1 MVKEQVMVAGID
13 GTLWIFVLNTPSGD
27 AGTKPAIKA
36 TDNQS
41 GDFVSLLVIEVS
53 GLATGS
59 TLAALVDGTAG
70 GSSGTSSPI
79 TNPTYSSSVAN
90 EFLVSCVGDTM
101 SATWT
106 HPTGYTP
113 SANNLNGSSFADAS
127 LSYANSTGGT
137 ESAVWTFTGS
147 GGQYGSILVAFKLA
161 SGGGGGGFS
170 GSFHAERPPTFFLK
184 HPGGPNPK
192 FKPRQAAAGAIPAYV
207 PQQYSETL
215 TATVVAT
222 DTVGRNAGK
231 QLSAVTTI
239 TGAARRLLSK
249 TITATTIIPPFISG
263 TLGQFHPGGLLAIG
277 AVTRQINRP
286 LAATIAVLAIVLRQT
301 QRTLTGTVVAEA
313 TVAAIRHRIIT
324 LVASLT
330 ATVSVQRTIG
340 RILAATSV
348 VTGSLGR
355 SISRTIT
362 AVVVATTSVPRNI
375 KRTLTATVIAA
386 GSVTRSIGRML
397 AAVTVVSA
405 TVVAT
410 AVTNVISVT
419 LTTSIV
425 VTSNVSRSIGK
436 QLSGLTVA
444 NSIVV
449 RKLSRIIAAALV
461 GTGNTVRQLSKT
473 IAGTAAATVS
483 ANLIKVKLLTLVT
496 STIITSGITRTID
509 RTIQGNLIVAGQT
522 VRSIGRV
529 IPSIITVNGSVNRH
543 ISRIIAATIT
553 LSATVTRSISKAFSA
568 TVTAFASIVAT
579 KFSGVAIAGALMI
592 LIPGSCAK
600 IIKGLFTQTLPT
612 LIMKIRGF
620 TGTTSTFN
628 ITLPVLKTS
637 ITAGRNRL
645 SLVIPVIKVNITGKV
660 IHQPLN
666 IKLPACSM
674 TITGKV
680 NHVGSFSIDFG
691 NCPDMWRALFRVP
704 VKLPAPPQPDNVDFI
719 TGSPLVNWKIGVP
732 WVHWSTSAFAG
743 MQKERLATEYV
754 RIGVSAFINGAKH
767 NPTGDVVKF
776 AFMPNQVQVPQS
788 SDWKAGS
795 WESSSSILYPYKAR
809 CLIGPNGVI
818 NLAPG
823 DYVVYLQV
831 TDNPE
836 VPVVTVGT
844 ITVY

>member
-1 MVKEQVMVAGID
+1 MVSNVD
-13 GTLWIFVLNTPSGD
+13 GSLWLFVLNTPTGD
-27 AGTKPAIKA
+27 VGTKPAIKA
-36 TDNQS
+36 TCTVA
-41 GDFVSLLVIEVS
+41 DFLSILVIEVS

-70 GSSGTSSPI
+70 SSNGSSSSPI
-79 TNPTYSSSVAN
+79 TNPTYGSSVAN
-90 EFLVSCVGDTM
+90 EFLLSCVGDTG
-101 SATWT
+101 SYTWT
-106 HPTGYTP
+106 HPSGYTP
-113 SANNLNGSSFADAS
+113 DPDNLNGSSFGDAS
-127 LSYANSTGGT
+127 LAYVNSTGGT
-137 ESAVWTFTGS
+137 ESGVWTFTGS
-147 GGQYGSILVAFKLA
+147 GAQWGSILVAFKLA
-161 SGGGGGGFS
+161 GGGGGG
-170 GSFHAERPPTFFLK
+170 GSSSHFHMEQPPTFFLK
-184 HPGGPNPK
+184 HPGGPNPR
-192 FKPRQAAAGAIPAYV
+192 FKPRLAATGVTPAYV

-222 DTVGRNAGK
+222 DTVGRNA
-231 QLSAVTTI
+231 
-239 TGAARRLLSK
+239 SK
-249 TITATTIIPPFISG
+249 TITAIATIPPFISG
-263 TLGQFHPGGLLAIG
+263 MLGRFHAGGLVATG
-277 AVTRQINRP
+277 TVTRQINRP
-286 LAATIAVLAIVLRQT
+286 LAAAIAVLAIVLRQT
-301 QRTLTGTVVAEA
+301 QRTLTGTVTAEA
-313 TVAAIRHRIIT
+313 TVTTVRHRIIT

-330 ATVSVQRTIG
+330 AAVSVQRTIG

-348 VTGSLGR
+348 VTSSLGR

-362 AVVVATTSVPRNI
+362 SVVTATVSTARNV
-375 KRTLTATVIAA
+375 KRTLVATAVAA
-386 GSVTRSIGRML
+386 GSVTRSVGRTL
-397 AAVTVVSA
+397 AAFTVVSA
-405 TVVAT
+405 TIVAT
-410 AVTNVISVT
+410 VVTGIIYVT
-419 LTTSIV
+419 LTTTVAV
-425 VTSNVSRSIGK
+425 VSNVSRSIGK
-436 QLSGLTVA
+436 PLSGQ
-444 NSIVV
+444 IVV
-449 RKLSRIIAAALV
+449 
-461 GTGNTVRQLSKT
+461 
-473 IAGTAAATVS
+473 AAATVR
-483 ANLIKVKLLTLVT
+483 KVSRTFVASLTVFAAIQRSRLLTLV
-496 STIITSGITRTID
+496 SSIIITSGITRTID
-509 RTIQGNLIVAGQT
+509 RTIQGNFTVAGQT

-529 IPSIITVNGSVNRH
+529 IANIITVNGSVNRH
-543 ISRIIAATIT
+543 ISHIIAATIT
-553 LSATVTRSISKAFSA
+553 VSTTVTRSISKAFSA
-568 TVTAFASIVAT
+568 TVTAFTSIVAT

-600 IIKGLFTQTLPT
+600 IVKGLFTQTLPT

-645 SLVIPVIKVNITGKV
+645 SLVLPVIKVNITGKV

-680 NHVGSFSIDFG
+680 DHVGSFSIDFG
-691 NCPDMWRALFRVP
+691 NCPDMWRAVFRVP

-743 MQKERLATEYV
+743 MQKDQLATEYV

-767 NPTGDVVKF
+767 DPTGDVVKF

-788 SDWKAGS
+788 SDWKTGS

-818 NLAPG
+818 NPAPG